1 MVLQSLLAAELSG
14 ESISIAASDQR
25 TGLGLILELF
35 FVAANCALMPQ
46 RCQVCPGPRLSPVP
60 LGQWFS
66 QPPTAASLGHGNDL
80 TWLNADLCQVKPS
93 ALNAFSVLVPN
104 QLLN

>member
-1 MVLQSLLAAELSG
+1 MG
-14 ESISIAASDQR
+14 I
-25 TGLGLILELF
+25 
-35 FVAANCALMPQ
+35 
-46 RCQVCPGPRLSPVP
+46 
-60 LGQWFS
+60 
-66 QPPTAASLGHGNDL
+66 SLGHGNDL